1 MGSGGG
7 GVPGVAI
14 SWIVDTP
21 DANSRVILVS
31 YAAVVCWK
39 SAER

>member
-1 MGSGGG
+1 MGPGGG
-7 GVPGVAI
+7 GGAN
-14 SWIVDTP
+14 SLNVDTP

-31 YAAVVCWK
+31 YATVVCWK

>member
-1 MGSGGG
+1 MGPGGG
-7 GVPGVAI
+7 GGVAI